1 MSYTETGDKPV
12 AAAEHKTA
20 VWGCTAAA
28 YDIREAE
35 VGAAA
40 EAKLVETAEEVAGY
54 KIVVDL
60 G

>member
-35 VGAAA
+35 AAA
-40 EAKLVETAEEVAGY
+40 KAKLVETAEEVAGY